1 MKIDVRAILSG
12 ILISVPA
19 IAQVPPRAGVTST
32 LQPAPTP
39 AQQLRAARG
48 SLLKAS
54 IAADPYIPGPTQPG
68 SKAVSLFSVAA
79 PEPRMLKKH
88 DLITIIVRE
97 ESNYSSKGKT
107 DLKKDAS
114 VNARLN
120 QFVRFDLGDLTIKGA
135 GAGTT
140 PGVNLTATRDM
151 TGDAKFDR
159 KDVVTLR
166 ITAEVIDVKPN
177 DTVILSA
184 RKQIKIDDEEQTI
197 IIAGTCRAEDV
208 GADNTILSTQLSDLQ
223 MAKTHKGAVRDTTKR
238 GWLTKLL
245 DAANPF

>member
-1 MKIDVRAILSG
+1 MNRAIS
-12 ILISVPA
+12 ILIALSLAVPA
-19 IAQVPPRAGVTST
+19 LAQVPPRSNATST
-32 LQPAPTP
+32 LQPPPTP

-48 SLLKAS
+48 SLLKAGL
-54 IAADPYIPGPTQPG
+54 AADPYAPGPSQP
-68 SKAVSLFSVAA
+68 SNRSVNLFAVNA
-79 PEPRMLKKH
+79 PEPRVLKKH

-97 ESNYSSKGKT
+97 ESNYSSEGKT
-107 DLKKDAS
+107 DLKKEAS

-120 QFVRFDLGDLTIKGA
+120 EFVRFDLSNLTIKGG

-140 PGVNLTATRDM
+140 PGIDFTGKREM
-151 TGDAKFDR
+151 TGDASFDR

-166 ITAEVIDVKPN
+166 ITAEVVDVKPN
-177 DTVILSA
+177 DTVVISA

-197 IIAGTCRAEDV
+197 VIAGTCRAEDV
-208 GADNTILSTQLSDLQ
+208 SSDNTILSTQLSDLQ
-223 MAKTHKGAVRDTTKR
+223 MAKTHKGAVRDNTRR